1 MKNSDI
7 TIFDRDTLI
16 HLRLPFSFFLFP
28 VFLFGI
34 SQATSITPFDSLIV
48 FIVLHFFIYPAS
60 NIYNSFNDE
69 DKGSIGLLEN
79 PPPVTPKLYY
89 ASIFFDVTGLL
100 LCLLA
105 GYQLMLLM
113 IIYISVSKAY
123 SWKKIRLKKYAVSGW
138 IIVMLFQGGYT
149 YLLVNMSAENN
160 FSLTWFTLKNNLAML
175 LASILIGAYYP
186 LTQIYQHKED
196 SERGDRTISYL
207 LGVRGTFVFTI
218 ILFALATTLAW
229 YYFISFYTLKHFYIF
244 CSSLLP
250 VVFYF
255 FWWMKKVW
263 QDEQQANFKNAMRM
277 TFISSCF
284 LIICYG
290 CLLYLNHK
298 SG

>member
-1 MKNSDI
+1 MKNSGN

-34 SQATSITPFDSLIV
+34 SQATSITPSQSLIV

-79 PPPVTPKLYY
+79 PPPVTRKLYY
-89 ASIFFDVTGLL
+89 ASIFFDVAGLL

-105 GYQLMLLM
+105 GYQLLLLM

-123 SWKKIRLKKYAVSGW
+123 SWKKIRLKKYPVFGW
-138 IIVMLFQGGYT
+138 LIVMLFQGGYT

-160 FSLTWFTLKNNLAML
+160 YSLNWFTLKNNLAML
-175 LASILIGAYYP
+175 LASLLIGAYYP
-186 LTQIYQHKED
+186 LTQIYQHQED

-207 LGVRGTFVFTI
+207 LGIRGTFLFTM
-218 ILFALATTLAW
+218 ILFVFSIVLAW
-229 YYFISFYTLKHFYIF
+229 YYFITFYTLRHFYF
-244 CSSLLP
+244 FSSSLLP

-255 FWWMKKVW
+255 FWWMKRVW
-263 QDEQQANFKNAMRM
+263 MDDQQANYKYAMRM

-284 LIICYG
+284 LIAGYTI
-290 CLLYLNHK
+290 LFYLNHH
-298 SG
+298 